1 LQVALKAAPESGSN
15 FGGNMKKVWALLMLA
30 LASAAVAQQTDP
42 AAGDQ
47 AAPQETSTS
56 FPVVRINTPT
66 HADIYCAGF
75 VGKPLPNSKF
85 IAGGLQTPNTTKFT
99 NQEMIYLAGGGYQV
113 GQKYTILREL
123 RDPNEYEIFAGQRR
137 ILKSMGEAYAEIGR
151 VRVTDTRSKSAI
163 AQVEFSCEPLVPGDI
178 AVPFEEKPPITFHPP
193 VRFDRFAPPNGKASG
208 RIVLAR
214 DFDTEL
220 GTGAKIYMNVGTNQG
235 IKIGD
240 YFKAVRNYTEDLK
253 DPVDS
258 LSFKASNTEDT
269 QKRPPSVEGGMFT
282 RTKGPNIHVA
292 DLPRRAVGEIVVLD
306 ATPTTSTGMIVFA
319 LEDVHIGDTVELDQ

>member
-1 LQVALKAAPESGSN
+1 
-15 FGGNMKKVWALLMLA
+15 MKKLWALAMLC
-30 LASAAVAQQTDP
+30 LSAAALAQQTDS

-47 AAPQETSTS
+47 AAPQETNAS

-85 IAGGLQTPNTTKFT
+85 IVGGLQTPNTTKFT
-99 NQEMIYLAGGGYQV
+99 NAEMVYLAGGGYQV
-113 GQKYTILREL
+113 GQTYSILREL
-123 RDPNEYEIFAGQRR
+123 RDPNEYEIFAGQHRM
-137 ILKSMGEAYAEIGR
+137 LKSMGDAYADIGR
-151 VRVTDTRSKSAI
+151 VKITDIRSKSAI

-178 AVPFEEKPPITFHPP
+178 AVPFEEKPAITFHPP

-208 RIVLAR
+208 RIVMAR

-220 GTGAKIYMNVGTNQG
+220 GTGAKVYINVGTNQG
-235 IKIGD
+235 IKVGD
-240 YFKAVRNYTEDLK
+240 YFKAVRAYSADLK

-258 LSFKASNTEDT
+258 LSFRASTTEDT

-282 RTKGPNIHVA
+282 RTKGPNIRVA
-292 DLPRRAVGEIVVLD
+292 DFPRRAVGEVVILD

>member
-1 LQVALKAAPESGSN
+1 
-15 FGGNMKKVWALLMLA
+15 MKKAWPLLVLCLA
-30 LASAAVAQQTDP
+30 ATAMAQQTDS

-85 IAGGLQTPNTTKFT
+85 VAGGLQTPNTTKFT
-99 NQEMIYLAGGGYQV
+99 NDEMVYLAGGGYQV

-123 RDPNEYEIFAGQRR
+123 RDPNEYEMFAGQHRM
-137 ILKSMGEAYAEIGR
+137 LKAMGDAYAEIGR
-151 VRVTDTRSKSAI
+151 VRITDTRSKSAI
-163 AQVEFSCEPLVPGDI
+163 AQVEFSCEPLVTGDI
-178 AVPFEEKPPITFHPP
+178 AVPFEEKPAITFHPP
-193 VRFDRFAPPNGKASG
+193 LRFDRFAPPNGKASG

-214 DFDTEL
+214 DFDSEL
-220 GTGAKIYMNVGTNQG
+220 GTGAKVYMNVGTNQG
-235 IKIGD
+235 IKVGD
-240 YFKAVRNYTEDLK
+240 YFKAVRSYSADRN

-258 LSFKASNTEDT
+258 LSFKASYTDDT
-269 QKRPPSVEGGMFT
+269 QKHPPSVEGGMFT
-282 RTKGPNIHVA
+282 RSNGPNIHVA
-292 DLPRRAVGEIVVLD
+292 DFPRRAVGEIVVLD

>member
-1 LQVALKAAPESGSN
+1 
-15 FGGNMKKVWALLMLA
+15 MKKAWPLLVLCLATAAL
-30 LASAAVAQQTDP
+30 AQQTDT

-47 AAPQETSTS
+47 SAPTETSAS

-75 VGKPLPNSKF
+75 VGKTLPESRY

-99 NQEMIYLAGGGYQV
+99 NDEMIFLAGGGYQV
-113 GQKYTILREL
+113 GQKYTILRDL
-123 RDPNEYEIFAGQRR
+123 KDPNKYEIFAGQRR
-137 ILKSMGEAYAEIGR
+137 MLNAMGEPYAEIGR
-151 VRVTDTRSKSAI
+151 VRVTDIRSRTAI

-193 VRFDRFAPPNGKASG
+193 VRFDRFAPANGKARG
-208 RIVLAR
+208 RIIMAR

-220 GTGAKIYMNVGTNQG
+220 GTGAKVYMNMGTNQG
-235 IKIGD
+235 IKVGD
-240 YFKAVRNYTEDLK
+240 YLKAVRRYTDDLK

-258 LSFKASNTEDT
+258 LSFKASYTEDT
-269 QKRPPSVEGGMFT
+269 QKKPPSVEGGMFT
-282 RTKGPNIHVA
+282 KTKGPNIHVA
-292 DLPRRAVGEIVVLD
+292 DLPRRAVGEVVILN